1 MNTNDLYLE
10 YARVIQMCKGTE
22 LEDTPWACVRWR
34 WKMSVEWFDFPGH
47 PNFSET
53 NPSIF
58 RKDVDFAVAVL
69 EGRPVFVGDR
79 IYAKRPNSG
88 MSNGAEVIRDRT
100 GQIDIVFDTG
110 TAFSL
115 KTFDNSCIE
124 KYFTWTTPHTPKRTF
139 TLKPDYWL

>member
-10 YARVIQMCKGTE
+10 YARVIEMCKGTE

-69 EGRPVFVGDR
+69 EGRPVFVGDT
-79 IYAKRPNSG
+79 IYGKDSG
-88 MSNGAEVIRDRT
+88 VM
-100 GQIDIVFDTG
+100 QIIQKDSAIIWKLT
-110 TAFSL
+110 S
-115 KTFDNSCIE
+115 E
-124 KYFTWTTPHTPKRTF
+124 YYTWTPPTPKRTF
-139 TLKPDYWL
+139 TRDLRNLQIYYNESAEELAKKLD